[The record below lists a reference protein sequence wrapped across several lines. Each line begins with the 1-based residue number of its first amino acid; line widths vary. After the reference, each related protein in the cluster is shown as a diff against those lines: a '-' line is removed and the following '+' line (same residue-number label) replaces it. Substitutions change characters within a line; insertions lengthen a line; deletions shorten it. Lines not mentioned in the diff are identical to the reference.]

1 MLGRLLVGGAG
12 PVLAVRDVRLVV
24 LTPEQVRA
32 IVTEAVAE
40 ALRPPAA
47 PRPKRRAPKRALSPA
62 DPEADRQLVE
72 DLRRRGLA

>member
-1 MLGRLLVGGAG
+1 MKLVI
-12 PVLAVRDVRLVV
+12 
-24 LTPEQVRA
+24 LTPEQLRA

-47 PRPKRRAPKRALSPA
+47 PRPKRRTPKRALPPA
-62 DPEADRQLVE
+62 DPEADRQLAD